1 MVSVIIPV
9 YNGEQTIRECL
20 DALYNQLY
28 PTDQYE
34 IIVVDDASQDETIA
48 IVKQYSNVRLIRQ
61 KRNGPASARNLGAR
75 NAKSKILLFTDA
87 DCIPQANWIREM
99 ISPFDDLS
107 VVGVKGRY
115 TNKQN
120 EPTSRFIQREY
131 EEKYS
136 RMSVQTDIDFIDTYS
151 AAYRRDIF
159 FRFGGF
165 DESFPTACA
174 EDIEFSFRL
183 AQAGMRMVFNP
194 KAIVLHHFETSLWGY
209 LKKKM
214 KNGYW
219 RFYVIRRFPRK
230 LVADSHTP
238 QIIKI
243 QLMFFFLFLFS
254 LGMAPF
260 SKLASGLFYVSF
272 PGYTICHLR
281 SFIEIFQRDR
291 SLIWMAPLFFFLR
304 STGLTL
310 GLLGGLLVSLLSRV
324 TVRRSTI
331 QIRNN
336 KFRA

>member
-1 MVSVIIPV
+1 MSLTGNSNQMVSVIIPV
-9 YNGEQTIRECL
+9 YNGEQTIRGCL
-20 DALYNQLY
+20 DALCNQAY

-34 IIVVDDASQDETIA
+34 IIVVDDASQDETGE

-75 NAKSKILLFTDA
+75 KARYKILLFTDA

-99 ISPFDDLS
+99 IFPFDDPS
-107 VVGVKGRY
+107 VVAVKGRY
-115 TNKQN
+115 TNRQK
-120 EPTSRFIQREY
+120 EVTSRFIQREY

-136 RMSVQTDIDFIDTYS
+136 RMSGQTEIDFVDTYS

-174 EDIEFSFRL
+174 EDIDFSFRL

-194 KAIVLHHFETSLWGY
+194 RAIVVHHFETSPWGY
-209 LKKKM
+209 LKKKI

-230 LVADSHTP
+230 LLADSHTP
-238 QIIKI
+238 QVIKI
-243 QLMFFFLFLFS
+243 QLMFFFLVLLS

-260 SKLASGLFYVSF
+260 SNLSPAVFCLSF
-272 PGYTICHLR
+272 AGYTVCHVR
-281 SFIEIFQRDR
+281 SFFDIFQRDR
-291 SLIWMAPLFFFLR
+291 SLLWMTPVFFILR
-304 STGLTL
+304 SAGLTL
-310 GLLGGLLVSLLSRV
+310 GLLGGFIAFLISRA
-324 TVRRSTI
+324 TV
-331 QIRNN
+331 Q
-336 KFRA
+336 KK